1 MEKPHFIKLLVIL
14 FLMTSLFSCER
25 LSELY
30 RLSDTSGTKVVTG
43 DDETGDETPEDQCW
57 EPVII
62 RLLSTGNLEN
72 SPGNVTVTND
82 GEFLSVKFD
91 VTEGDW
97 NFDMIYL
104 EVGPL
109 DFVPLEETSTYPAF
123 WEFNHQYNDIAVASY
138 DFQISLAEL
147 DDCFVILAQA
157 RIINSEGSKI
167 VMWTEGINPGWSEG
181 PFYIDYCKDNCI
193 EPCDDCKDP
202 CDDCKDPCE
211 DCKEPCDDCKEPCDD
226 CKEPCDGCKMGI
238 YRTQTPG
245 GWGAK
250 AAGNNPGTYRD
261 ANFDAVFE
269 DGLKVG
275 LDKPDHHI
283 LLTSSMAIQKLLP
296 TGGKPAV
303 LKESYK
309 DPTDIKNVLVGH
321 IVALSLSIGFD
332 DYDEDF
338 GKADGSLK
346 KLIIAD
352 GHGFDG
358 MTVGDI
364 LDEANIVL
372 GGGSSSYSPSQMTE
386 ILTKINE
393 YFVDGKQSEKYK
405 LFDCK

>member
-1 MEKPHFIKLLVIL
+1 VKKPNSLKLLVIL
-14 FLMTSLFSCER
+14 FLAAGLFSCER
-25 LSELY
+25 LGELY
-30 RLSDTSGTKVVTG
+30 RLSDTNGTKVVTG
-43 DDETGDETPEDQCW
+43 NDETGDETTEDPC

-82 GEFLSVKFD
+82 GEFLSVIFD
-91 VTEGDW
+91 VTEEDW

-109 DFVPLEETSTYPAF
+109 DFVPLEETKTYPAF
-123 WEFNHQYNDIAVASY
+123 WDFNHQYSDIPVASY
-138 DFQISLAEL
+138 DYQIPLAEL

-181 PFYIDYCKDNCI
+181 PFYTDYCKDDCI

-202 CDDCKDPCE
+202 CDDGKD
-211 DCKEPCDDCKEPCDD
+211 PCDDCKDPCDD
-226 CKEPCDGCKMGI
+226 GKEPCDGCKMGI

-261 ANFDAVFE
+261 ANFEAAFK
-269 DGLKVG
+269 DGLVVG
-275 LDKPDHHI
+275 LDKDGYHHI
-283 LLTSSMAIQKLLP
+283 LLTTSKAIQDLLP
-296 TGGKPAV
+296 TGGKPAS
-303 LKESYK
+303 LTQSFT
-309 DPTDIKNVLVGH
+309 DPTTNDIKNVLVGH

-332 DYDEDF
+332 KYDEDF
-338 GKADGSLK
+338 GEADGYLK
-346 KLIIAD
+346 YLIIAD

-358 MTVGDI
+358 MTVGNI
-364 LDEANIVL
+364 LDEANNLL
-372 GGGSSSYSPSQMTE
+372 GGGSSSYSPSQMVE

-393 YFVDGKQSEKYK
+393 YYVDGKQVKKYK

>member
-1 MEKPHFIKLLVIL
+1 MKKTHSLKLLVVL
-14 FLMTSLFSCER
+14 FLAAGLFSCER
-25 LSELY
+25 LGELY
-30 RLSDTSGTKVVTG
+30 RLSDTNGTKVVMG
-43 DDETGDETPEDQCW
+43 NDETGDETPEDPC

-91 VTEGDW
+91 VTEEDW

-123 WEFNHQYNDIAVASY
+123 WDFNHQYNDIAVVSY
-138 DFQISLAEL
+138 DFQIPLAEL

-181 PFYIDYCKDNCI
+181 PFYTDYCKDNCI

-202 CDDCKDPCE
+202 CE
-211 DCKEPCDDCKEPCDD
+211 DCKEPCEDCKEPCDD

-250 AAGNNPGTYRD
+250 PAGNNPGDYLD
-261 ANFDAVFE
+261 EHFDVAFE
-269 DGLKVG
+269 DGNLVVG
-275 LDKPDHHI
+275 GPFTI
-283 LLTSSMAIQKLLP
+283 TLTSAKAIEVLLP
-296 TGGKPAV
+296 TGGKPAS
-303 LKESYK
+303 LTK
-309 DPTDIKNVLVGH
+309 DYMNPDPKDIKNVLVGH
-321 IVALSLSIGFD
+321 AVALSLSIGFD

-346 KLIIAD
+346 NLIIAD

-358 MTVGDI
+358 MTVAAI
-364 LDEANIVL
+364 LNEANIVL